1 MVLPP
6 TNQMQKFPKVLRFY
20 TRIDWRYYWFWGKY
34 VESYTHVTP
43 SLNGQLTEEQWYM
56 LNQMRKHPTGVIHMW
71 TGRWK
76 SWVIYWAIADKW
88 CKTLVLCH
96 NIQTA
101 DDMYKWIINN
111 TTIDAKDV
119 GLVHSRSKHPRTWI
133 VDVITHASF
142 VKNYKE
148 YLNTY
153 EMICYDECDYNL
165 SFPAYNDYECMVG
178 ALIEMSPK
186 YLYGFTGTPYRA
198 EGGAEVLN
206 RIFGEIWTYS
216 NEYNYIPKI
225 TQVWY
230 KYEWLYNFETF
241 WELMQNLNELEP
253 RKEKQIKLF
262 AQYKRKRNLI
272 LTKSVKES
280 ESIHEFIP
288 WSILLNGAL
297 DSKTLKENMDLLNKS
312 IEDDTGFTIVWTIDK
327 IGRGVDIPPI
337 DTLFLFSP
345 VRFRWTVVQAV
356 GRALRKYPGKTDVA
370 IYDWCD
376 MPILKK
382 QQRERLKDYTNEYG
396 IDKSSFKFLV
406 L

>member
-1 MVLPP
+1 M
-6 TNQMQKFPKVLRFY
+6 
-20 TRIDWRYYWFWGKY
+20 G
-34 VESYTHVTP
+34 
-43 SLNGQLTEEQWYM
+43 
-56 LNQMRKHPTGVIHMW
+56 

-76 SWVIYWAIADKW
+76 SWVIYAAICDKW
-88 CKTLVLCH
+88 CRTLVLCH

-101 DDMYKWIINN
+101 DDMYEWIIKN
-111 TTIDAKDV
+111 TTIDSQDV
-119 GLVHSRSKHPRTWI
+119 GLVHSKSKHPRTGV

-148 YLNTY
+148 YLNNY

-165 SFPAYNDYECMVG
+165 SFPAYNDYNCMVW

-198 EGGAEVLN
+198 EGWAEVLN

-216 NEYNYIPKI
+216 NEYNFVPKI
-225 TQVWY
+225 TQIWY
-230 KYEWLYNFETF
+230 KYEGVYNFETF
-241 WELMQNLNELEP
+241 WELMQNLQELEP
-253 RKEKQIKLF
+253 RKEKQIKLYG
-262 AQYKRKRNLI
+262 QYKRKWNLI

-280 ESIHEFIP
+280 EIISEFIP
-288 WSILLNGAL
+288 GSILLNWAL
-297 DSKTLKENMDLLNKS
+297 DTKTLQTNMDLLNKS
-312 IEDDTGFTIVWTIDK
+312 IQDDEGFTIVGTIDK
-327 IGRGVDIPPI
+327 IWRGVDIPPI

-356 GRALRKYPGKTDVA
+356 GRALRKYPGKSDVM

-382 QQRERLKDYTNEYG
+382 QQRERLKDYAKEYG
-396 IDKSSFKFLV
+396 IDKGSFKFLV